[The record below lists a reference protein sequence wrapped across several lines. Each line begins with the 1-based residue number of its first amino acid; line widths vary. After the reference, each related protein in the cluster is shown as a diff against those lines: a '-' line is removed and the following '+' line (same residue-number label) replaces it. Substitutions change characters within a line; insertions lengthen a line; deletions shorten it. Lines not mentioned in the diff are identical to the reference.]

1 LVPVRVMFW
10 SYWLV
15 LVTVLVTYAVVGLA
29 HH

>member
-1 LVPVRVMFW
+1 LLPVRVMFW

-15 LVTVLVTYAVVGLA
+15 LVTVLVTFAVVGLG